1 MNILINEHL
10 KNNYPK
16 LAIPTIRSYCSNVLK
31 ILNLI
36 NSNNVD
42 DLYIKCDEIIKE
54 VKEEYPEIGTRKCK
68 YSSAVVYIKTLLKED
83 DKKNKKFNKK
93 INEARIKYNKEIEII
108 KTETIEKLSKFE
120 KTEHEKEA
128 WITNEEQE
136 TIKNKL
142 LSEIPSDICNIEDMI
157 KYRNAIIFMFYMDLQ
172 SRCEV
177 SMSKIYFDDEVK
189 IEELDKQWNYI
200 ILFKSSQTINYII
213 NQHKN
218 ANRKG
223 PYTVEISNNLYNLF
237 SKYRNDL
244 KKLEMDNWFIFND
257 KGLKNMSYGE
267 LALLYA
273 SFGNIINKKI
283 SIRVNRKIA
292 TSETVKIDKLQEIS
306 RRLGHSINET
316 IYTYAKK

>member
-1 MNILINEHL
+1 MNILINTNL
-10 KNNYPK
+10 TSYYPE
-16 LAIPTIRSYCSNVLK
+16 LASPTIKSYCSNISK
-31 ILNLI
+31 ILKLI
-36 NSNNVD
+36 NSSNLN
-42 DLYIKCDEIIKE
+42 DLYIKCDDIIKI
-54 VKEEYPEIGTRKCK
+54 VKEEYLEIGTRKCK

-83 DKKNKKFNKK
+83 DENNETNKK
-93 INEARIKYNKEIEII
+93 INDARIKYNKEIEII
-108 KTETIEKLSKFE
+108 KIETKKKLSKFE
-120 KTEHEKEA
+120 KTEHEEES

-142 LSEIPSDICNIEDMI
+142 LSDVPKDISNIQDMI
-157 KYRNAIIFMFYMDLQ
+157 KYRNAIVFMFYTDLQ

-200 ILFKSSQTINYII
+200 ILYKELKTINYII

-223 PYTVEISNNLYNLF
+223 PYTVEISNNLYDLF

-244 KKLEMDNWFIFND
+244 KKLYIDNWFIFND
-257 KGLKNMSYGE
+257 KGTRNMAYGE
-267 LALLYA
+267 LSILYA

-292 TSETVKIDKLQEIS
+292 TSKAVKIGDLQEFS
-306 RRLGHSINET
+306 RRLGHSLNET
-316 IYTYAKK
+316 IYTYSKK